1 MDVDEL
7 RALGEALASR
17 PDELRRQDPR
27 EPVTVDGFQVV
38 TGSLQ
43 QLDGF
48 DPRTQQPKY
57 KTVLSGRALQLLA
70 HVVEG
75 DAVVAVRALISFG
88 DRPAR
93 PLDVPSSV
101 ALNRAKGAEELTRIT
116 GYPWTQEQAGV
127 VGRWLTQASVTEAPV
142 IKIVSTARWSGNWLL
157 VPGANLVGPRT
168 DYGTFSGDEDDAV
181 AAWHEVIQAGERH
194 PRFAIYVGAAV
205 IAPFIG
211 RLGLDVRGFIAN
223 IYGNQNSG
231 KTESLRTAA
240 AAFGIPREDHLLRDW
255 RGTSNALLA
264 EVRDAGILPVFMDDT
279 SKISADRGKD
289 VEQVIED
296 MAYAVSGG
304 RDKSRL
310 RQDGTLAAASTFETV
325 VLSTSEAPILG
336 AGRSGMISRVVEI
349 EAPLID
355 EGNPGDSARLQRH
368 LEDIATRHC
377 GWPLQWLLASG
388 MELDDPRELLRRP
401 EYTYVESGDPL
412 ERASRNVAACA
423 LGWNILAVL
432 ARNPVQPTGEKLGR
446 AAFEE
451 FRTHAEAFGISQE
464 ERLWAELPGFVLA
477 NARRIESL
485 GAEKGEA
492 TGDVIGRWWPENGNV
507 ALVPQEVRELAKELG
522 LRRSDHCS
530 RRPRQGRSAAPRQ
543 RGEAPGERQ
552 DRRQEGQSASVRRAP
567 PERAGRLIRPT
578 GMVGHHAKDGR
589 AHPLLTCPTR
599 QWDRCQELLPAE
611 TRVPPLLVWKKI
623 GS

>member
-1 MDVDEL
+1 MQLFHRPGVTMNVEEL
-7 RALGEALASR
+7 EALREALVSR
-17 PDELRRQDPR
+17 PEELRRQYPQ
-27 EPVTVDGFQVV
+27 EPIAVDGFQVLN
-38 TGSLQ
+38 GSLQ
-43 QLDGF
+43 QFAGF
-48 DPRTQQPKY
+48 DQSTQQPKY
-57 KTVLSGRALQLLA
+57 KTALSGRALQLLA
-70 HVVEG
+70 HVNEG

-88 DRPAR
+88 DRPVR
-93 PLDVPSSV
+93 PFDVPSSV
-101 ALNRAKGAEELTRIT
+101 ALNRAKGAEELMRIT
-116 GYPWTQEQAGV
+116 GQPWTQEQAGV
-127 VGRWLTQASVTEAPV
+127 VGRWLVQATVTEAPV

-168 DYGTFSGDEDDAV
+168 DYGAFSGEEGDARAV
-181 AAWHEVIQAGERH
+181 WHEVIRAGERH

-223 IYGNQNSG
+223 IFGNQNSG

-264 EVRDAGILPVFMDDT
+264 EVRDAGILPVFLDDT

-289 VEQVIED
+289 ADQVIED

-310 RQDGTLAAASTFETV
+310 RQDGTLAAAPTFETV

-355 EGNPGDSARLQRH
+355 EGRAGDSARLQRR
-368 LEDIATRHC
+368 LEDITARHC

-401 EYTYVESGDPL
+401 EYTYVETGDPL
-412 ERASRNVAACA
+412 ERASRNIAACA

-432 ARNPVQPTGEKLGR
+432 ADNPERPTGEKLGR
-446 AAFEE
+446 AVFEE
-451 FRTHAEAFGISQE
+451 FRKHAEVLGISQE

-477 NARRIESL
+477 NARRIEGM
-485 GAEKGEA
+485 GAEEGEA
-492 TGDVIGRWWPENGNV
+492 TGDVIGRWWQENGNV
-507 ALVPQEVRELAKELG
+507 ALVPKEVRELAKELG
-522 LRRSDHCS
+522 LGD
-530 RRPRQGRSAAPRQ
+530 PMTAL
-543 RGEAPGERQ
+543 
-552 DRRQEGQSASVRRAP
+552 
-567 PERAGRLIRPT
+567 AGL
-578 GMVGHHAKDGR
+578 AKDGR
-589 AHPLLTCPTR
+589 LR
-599 QWDRCQELLPAE
+599 RDSQEKLQVSVRIAGKTVRAYVFDSLLPDA
-611 TRVPPLLVWKKI
+611 PK
-623 GS
+623 G